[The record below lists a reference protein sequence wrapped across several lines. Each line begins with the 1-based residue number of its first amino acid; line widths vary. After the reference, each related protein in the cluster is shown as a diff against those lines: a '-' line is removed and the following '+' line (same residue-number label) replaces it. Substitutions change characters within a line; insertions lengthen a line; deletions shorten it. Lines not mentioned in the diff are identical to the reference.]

1 MLINMSVVR
10 LDGDTQMRVKI
21 DESVVTEYAQMMLN
35 GVSFEPIIVFNDG
48 RCLWLADGF
57 HRFYAAVKNDCTQI
71 DATVKM
77 GNLEEARLFAFA
89 ANGHRGESLTA
100 QDIKNIVFKMETHPA
115 TKTWTVKQIARHIG
129 KSEATV
135 YRAKRQTRAFPSQLA
150 PTPSAKE
157 PEQEPEKV
165 EDTQELV
172 DTISVLA
179 EENETLKDQLIIAQA
194 GLEEFEKVDVEERF
208 KVMRNRISELE
219 LEVRTLVEA
228 RNFLQNRNAEL
239 VATIKSLKY
248 KIQRM
253 QNAPER
259 LGKVA

>member
-1 MLINMSVVR
+1 MQLKLQEIR
-10 LDGDTQMRVKI
+10 LDGNTQPRSRVY
-21 DESVVTEYAQMMLN
+21 DETVTSYTESLLDGAKFPP
-35 GVSFEPIIVFNDG
+35 VDVFFDG
-48 RCLWLADGF
+48 KHYWLADGF